1 MFTFVELLKVL
12 ESSGRTFCFLLVCL
26 FAVIIEKK
34 LNNGGN
40 FEVLCVN
47 LGRKHREAVN
57 F

>member
-1 MFTFVELLKVL
+1 MFTFGELLKVL

-34 LNNGGN
+34 LSNGGN

-47 LGRKHREAVN
+47 IYEIQYI
-57 F
+57 